1 MPKLLLAEDND
12 FTRELLT
19 RRLENAGHEIIPV
32 ANGKEA
38 ILAARQYR
46 PDLIL
51 MDLEMPVMDGR
62 AAIRALKMDP
72 HTFRIPIIVVS
83 SHLAADTIAETFSDG
98 CEGYEAKP
106 VIVPRLLE
114 RINETLHGIAS
125 AARQPARIS
134 PSAATPPPDPSSSPA
149 PDL

>member
-1 MPKLLLAEDND
+1 MGEPGIRFHSLVNPKCVANMPRILLAEDND
-12 FTRELLT
+12 FSRELLT
-19 RRLENAGHEIIPV
+19 RRLENAGYEIIAV

-38 ILAARQYR
+38 LLAARQYH

-62 AAIRALKMDP
+62 AAIRSLKTDP

-83 SHLAADTIAETFSDG
+83 SHMAAETIAEAYSDG
-98 CEGYEAKP
+98 CEGFEAKP

-114 RINETLHGIAS
+114 RINETLAS
-125 AARQPARIS
+125 NGTTARHA
-134 PSAATPPPDPSSSPA
+134 
-149 PDL
+149 